1 MKSCATPP
9 VSCPIASIFW
19 ACNSSA
25 CACCRAR
32 SGALAA
38 QLLHCVPGS
47 SKNRQRRAVW
57 SRFLRLLVVLISIS
71 RPWQSARS
79 GWVIALHVIDA
90 YAHWPEDHVIERI
103 GLGKN
108 ASLRPN
114 VAAWWKRVRQRSSTD
129 TAIFGR
135 MMEADAAPFENLQPD
150 HGPRC
155 TRCCSPLHSRPL
167 SLIDVPE
174 HLLNQAGAATFNP
187 AQEKRRLRQR
197 ANKSAGCL
205 HPAPAVRRY

>member
-1 MKSCATPP
+1 L
-9 VSCPIASIFW
+9 
-19 ACNSSA
+19 N
-25 CACCRAR
+25 
-32 SGALAA
+32 
-38 QLLHCVPGS
+38 
-47 SKNRQRRAVW
+47 NRQRRAVW

-71 RPWQSARS
+71 RPRQSARS
-79 GWVIALHVIDA
+79 GWGHCLTRYRRARSLASRSCYREDRAREKHEPQTQRRGLVEAGT
-90 YAHWPEDHVIERI
+90 PEILDRHGDLQTV
-103 GLGKN
+103 
-108 ASLRPN
+108 
-114 VAAWWKRVRQRSSTD
+114 
-129 TAIFGR
+129 
-135 MMEADAAPFENLQPD
+135 MEADAAPFKNLQPD

-167 SLIDVPE
+167 SLIDSPE